1 MKRLILRNGLMQLWD
16 LVSTKS
22 EGQAGRLEIQVR
34 VDIRFSGLNP
44 QGRLAGWK
52 LGQDFNSS
60 GEVEFHLLQEPS
72 VLLLRPSVYW
82 MRSATGWR
90 IICFT

>member
-22 EGQAGRLEIQVR
+22 EGQAGKLEIQVR
-34 VDIRFSGLNP
+34 VDIRFLGLNP

-52 LGQDFNSS
+52 RRQDFNSS
-60 GEVEFHLLQEPS
+60 GEVEFHLPQEPS
-72 VLLLRPSVYW
+72 VFALK
-82 MRSATGWR
+82 A
-90 IICFT
+90 FN